1 MCMRRGSLNYT
12 SNYVTNPESAA
23 PPRAGSRWMLVAKIA
38 VSVALLWLLISR
50 IDVGR
55 LWTYAR
61 HASPSWLLVALALYF
76 VSTCISVARWGR
88 LLHTQH
94 VPIPDT
100 RLLKSYLVS
109 MFYNNFLPSNIGGD
123 VIRIADTAK

>member
-1 MCMRRGSLNYT
+1 MCMRVGTLNYT
-12 SNYVTNPESAA
+12 SNYVTITVSAA
-23 PPRAGSRWMLVAKIA
+23 PPRTGSRWMLAAKIA

-61 HASPSWLLVALALYF
+61 HASPTWLVAALGLYF
-76 VSTCISVARWGR
+76 VAACISVLRWGK

-94 VPIPDT
+94 VPIPNS
-100 RLLKSYLVS
+100 RLMKSY
-109 MFYNNFLPSNIGGD
+109 
-123 VIRIADTAK
+123 